1 MNSFPDQRPP
11 QKERCFVSEA
21 VEAKIKE
28 VVAFI
33 EDEELAWLFS
43 NCYPNTLDTTV
54 NYQQQNGEAETYV
67 ITGDIDAMW
76 LRDSTAQVWP
86 YLPLLKE
93 DPKLQQMIKGLVKR
107 QVEFVLRDPY
117 ANAFYQDSKQ
127 KTPFAADK
135 PQPKP
140 GVHERKWEIDSL
152 CAVVR
157 LITGY
162 VQAAGD
168 KSIFTDKLDQAMRL
182 IYQTFKTEQRKNDES
197 DYYFVRE
204 TTEMIEAATFKG
216 TGRPTKKVGLIHSAF
231 RPSDDAAL
239 FPFLIP
245 ANLFAV
251 SVLKKLAKLYNSE
264 LADPKFAAKCSQ
276 LAAEVEAA
284 VAKYGV
290 FEHLDYGPIYAYEV
304 DGFGNRVFM
313 DDANVPSLISL
324 NYLGICEADD
334 QIYKNTRQ
342 FLLSK
347 DNPFFIKGQ
356 AASGQGS
363 PHSGKEN
370 IWPMGIILR
379 ALTSTEPQEIISC
392 LKILK
397 STHAGT
403 GLMHESFNK
412 DKPAEFTRAWFAWAN
427 TLFGELILKL
437 YHENKEL
444 LNQLQ

>member
-1 MNSFPDQRPP
+1 MAARFYSSGLALFAFAERRP
-11 QKERCFVSEA
+11 KT
-21 VEAKIKE
+21 KK
-28 VVAFI
+28 
-33 EDEELAWLFS
+33 
-43 NCYPNTLDTTV
+43 
-54 NYQQQNGEAETYV
+54 
-67 ITGDIDAMW
+67 
-76 LRDSTAQVWP
+76 
-86 YLPLLKE
+86 
-93 DPKLQQMIKGLVKR
+93 MIKGLIKR

-117 ANAFYQDSKQ
+117 ANAFYKDSKQ
-127 KTPFAADK
+127 KSPFAADK

-162 VQAAGD
+162 TQSVED
-168 KSIFTDKLDQAMRL
+168 KSIFTEKLDQAMRL
-182 IYQTFKTEQRKNDES
+182 IYKTLKTEQRKNDES
-197 DYYFVRE
+197 DYYFVRQ

-231 RPSDDAAL
+231 RPSDDATL
-239 FPFLIP
+239 FPYLIP
-245 ANLFAV
+245 SNLFAV

-264 LADPKFAAKCSQ
+264 FADQKFAAKCSQ

-284 VAKYGV
+284 VEKYGV

-324 NYLGICEADD
+324 NYLGIAKADD
-334 QIYKNTRQ
+334 QIYQNTRR
-342 FLLSK
+342 FLLSS
-347 DNPFFIKGQ
+347 DNPFFIQGQ
-356 AASGQGS
+356 AAVGQGS

-392 LKILK
+392 LKLLK

-412 DKPAEFTRAWFAWAN
+412 DNPANFTRAWFAWAN
-427 TLFGELILKL
+427 TLFGELILKI
-437 YHENKEL
+437 YQENKEL
-444 LNQLQ
+444 LNQL